1 MPTAFLLEVETSLLE
16 TEEDFV
22 LTDLFLFFSIT
33 PLEDFVAILF
43 DFVLLD
49 NVEDVDLLDFPKSYL
64 FEMRLLTDDI
74 CWEKQY
80 WFNDNLMFFLN
91 ETIFFIWFF
100 WSYIFFLSR
109 KQNIF

>member
-74 CWEKQY
+74 CWEKLTY
-80 WFNDNLMFFLN
+80 IHMYNIDFMTISCFF
-91 ETIFFIWFF
+91 
-100 WSYIFFLSR
+100 
-109 KQNIF
+109 